1 VLERER
7 ARHPREGEREID
19 DVRASLGENG
29 RSTSFAVR
37 QREMVEVAVETGRS
51 RMMLVAAGVAVA
63 LLAVVGVV
71 VSSVSDEAD
80 AADTTRLTVLWADVG
95 SDGFLNLDKGSVSA
109 TRTGIGTYEVRT
121 ERDLV
126 RAHRHH
132 PGSAG

>member
-1 VLERER
+1 
-7 ARHPREGEREID
+7 
-19 DVRASLGENG
+19 
-29 RSTSFAVR
+29 
-37 QREMVEVAVETGRS
+37 METGRS
-51 RMMLVAAGVAVA
+51 RMMLVAAGVALA

-80 AADTTRLTVLWADVG
+80 AAETTRLTVLWADVG
-95 SDGFLNLDKGSVSA
+95 SDGFLNLDKGAVSA

>member
-1 VLERER
+1 
-7 ARHPREGEREID
+7 
-19 DVRASLGENG
+19 
-29 RSTSFAVR
+29 
-37 QREMVEVAVETGRS
+37 METGQS
-51 RMMLVAAGVAVA
+51 RMMLVAAGMAVA

-95 SDGFLNLDKGSVSA
+95 SDGFLNFDKGAVSA